1 MLFYKRQKG
10 IVKGKPV
17 KYYPQVITV
26 GKPANTQEVARW
38 IALESTLSP
47 ADVHA
52 VIRALPAVMSRIM
65 SEGRSV
71 NLDGLGS
78 FRYAGVVGKTAE
90 RIEDVSAEQFKAI
103 RVRFTPARERNRA
116 GSGYTRALVS
126 DISFT
131 EWQGKPSEN
140 KTPAPAG

>member
-17 KYYPQVITV
+17 KYYPQVVTV

-78 FRYAGVVGKTAE
+78 FRYAGVVERRQSASKT
-90 RIEDVSAEQFKAI
+90 SA
-103 RVRFTPARERNRA
+103 PNN
-116 GSGYTRALVS
+116 S
-126 DISFT
+126 
-131 EWQGKPSEN
+131 KPSACALLRPRTKQSRKRIYPCIGKRHQLHRMAR
-140 KTPAPAG
+140 KTV